1 MIAAQTE
8 KSSIGSVCRSVEII
22 APEFMGSIKRAQIY
36 NFCHPRQ
43 QTKASSKHASTLM
56 VADETAQ
63 TSSR

>member
-1 MIAAQTE
+1 MAVQTE
-8 KSSIGSVCRSVEII
+8 KSSIGSVCRSMEVL

-43 QTKASSKHASTLM
+43 QTEASSKHASTLM
-56 VADETAQ
+56 VADETDQ